1 MARKRTFRGTR
12 KEPFQAT
19 YYDANYNT
27 SNSPSPHKGAIQI
40 QNSFL
45 IHSGP
50 SSLQDDKWGSAGCV
64 EIIGNFSDF
73 KEDIKTVSGIG
84 GYLPSD
90 EVIFRLIK
98 AGKLYIEIEAAAKP
112 SFLVPRK
119 VRFLAMTMSEQARR
133 CSFGLTKTFHYPNV
147 KPTKIQE
154 TKSIKTA

>member
-12 KEPFQAT
+12 KEPFQAI

-119 VRFLAMTMSEQARR
+119 VRFLAMTMSERARR
-133 CSFGLTKTFHYPNV
+133 CSFGLTKTFH
-147 KPTKIQE
+147 
-154 TKSIKTA
+154 

>member
-1 MARKRTFRGTR
+1 MARKRTFRGMR

-19 YYDANYNT
+19 YYDATYNT

-119 VRFLAMTMSEQARR
+119 VRFLAMTMSERARR